1 MNNCV
6 ASYARGAVRGSSL
19 LFHAAKDGE
28 SVTIEVSP
36 QGHVVQASGPN
47 NRRNTA
53 AKWAQRALGRWAKGF
68 PKETGDRRRE
78 GSFRAGTVR
87 RRPRDTV
94 LGLMRGEEAVL

>member
-28 SVTIEVSP
+28 SATIEVSP

-68 PKETGDRRRE
+68 PKET
-78 GSFRAGTVR
+78 AGARVA
-87 RRPRDTV
+87 
-94 LGLMRGEEAVL
+94 LGQGPFDDAPGIPF